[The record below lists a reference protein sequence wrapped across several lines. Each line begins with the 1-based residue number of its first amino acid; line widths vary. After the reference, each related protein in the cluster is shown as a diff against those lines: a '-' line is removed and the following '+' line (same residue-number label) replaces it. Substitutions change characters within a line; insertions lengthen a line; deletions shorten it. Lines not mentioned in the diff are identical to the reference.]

1 MIERKKKTC
10 KTCGNESYIFS
21 KGDCKPC
28 AQKRYAAKSK
38 PKQVKVKTRPTKR
51 HKANK
56 DAELAAMQEF
66 WRQNQDQD
74 DRCLCS
80 ECGKSLIF
88 DRTHVAHVLGKGAY
102 PHLRCN
108 LKNFVILCFGC
119 HQKFDF
125 GERSKMRIYD
135 YISELENELK
145 KI

>member
-10 KTCGNESYIFS
+10 KTCGEEKYIFS
-21 KGDCKPC
+21 KGDCKEC
-28 AQKRYAAKSK
+28 AQIRYAAKSK
-38 PKQVKVKTRPTKR
+38 PKRIKLKTRPTKR

-56 DAELAAMQEF
+56 DAELAAMQEY
-66 WRQNQDQD
+66 WRQHQDKD
-74 DRCLCS
+74 ERCLCS
-80 ECGKSLIF
+80 ECGTSLIF

-108 LKNFVILCFGC
+108 LKNFVILCLSC
-119 HQKFDF
+119 HQVFDF
-125 GERSKMRIYD
+125 GERSKMKIYE

>member
-10 KTCGNESYIFS
+10 KTCGEEKYIFS
-21 KGDCKPC
+21 KGDCKTC

-38 PKQVKVKTRPTKR
+38 PKRVKVKTPPTKR

-56 DAELAAMQEF
+56 DAELAAMQEY
-66 WRQNQDQD
+66 WRQQQDQD
-74 DRCLCS
+74 ERCLCS
-80 ECGKSLIF
+80 ECGTSLIF
-88 DRTHVAHVLGKGAY
+88 DRTHVAHILGKGAF

-108 LKNFVILCFGC
+108 LKNFVILCLAC
-119 HQKFDF
+119 HQVFDF
-125 GERSKMRIYD
+125 GERSKMDIYG